1 MAPRTTDLD
10 TIAPDDIDVISTK
23 PPSHSI
29 SPKPISPLPPRPIV
43 KPKKIKK
50 SKTASPRTSSE
61 DLKYRQKVYELVGKA
76 KHPLASFLPRPKFF
90 TFQQRDDNEE
100 IILVLRRHWFTN
112 LHWILLSLIMVIA
125 PLFFTYFSIPFPLP
139 TGYKIIAFLFW
150 YLFTFVY
157 AFENFLSWYFN
168 VFILTEERVFDIDFY
183 NLLVKEVTEAKIS
196 MIQDVTYNVIGFLPT
211 ILNYGNLNI
220 QTASEVPMIHIDR
233 IPNPEVVAKILQ
245 QMRLEEEQEA
255 LEGRVS

>member
-1 MAPRTTDLD
+1 MASRTTDLE
-10 TIAPDDIDVISTK
+10 TIAPDDIDVIPTK
-23 PPSHSI
+23 PSTDIPLES
-29 SPKPISPLPPRPIV
+29 KSPLPPRPIQ

-50 SKTASPRTSSE
+50 SKPASSRTQSK
-61 DLKYRQKVYELVGKA
+61 DLKYRQKVYDLIGSA

-90 TFQQRDDNEE
+90 TFQQRDDKEE

-112 LHWILLSLIMVIA
+112 LHWLLISLLMVLS

-139 TGYKIIAFLFW
+139 SGYKFIAFLFW
-150 YLFTFVY
+150 YLFTFIY

-196 MIQDVTYNVIGFLPT
+196 MIQDVTYNVVGFLPT

-220 QTASEVPMIHIDR
+220 QTASEVPMIKIDR
-233 IPNPEVVAKILQ
+233 IPNPEIVAKILQ